1 MSPPSLP
8 FRWTLPLGGPRG
20 RRTGRDA
27 ANGRASGKH
36 SLIEIMPVCIAL
48 VVGAITDRSLI
59 RASSPGGGLLRPTA
73 KEWLWVGALLGLTA
87 LAVWVTGFYE
97 RWLFWRTHEER
108 ALTMLSATVVALLLL
123 VESFTAISAILV
135 QEGKVAASGMFYQLS
150 DAAQK
155 RAEEQAA
162 LKGGSTSKF
171 LFPSDADLYQE
182 MERFYFW
189 KLLDA
194 VPAVKIPETL
204 NWDKPAV
211 ELTDKLGGSLVL
223 VFKIL
228 VVLPV
233 VRVGV
238 QLWKR
243 SQADGERS
251 P

>member
-171 LFPSDADLYQE
+171 LFPSDAE
-182 MERFYFW
+182 S
-189 KLLDA
+189 
-194 VPAVKIPETL
+194 VPGNGTVLFLEAARCGSGSQDPR
-204 NWDKPAV
+204 DP
-211 ELTDKLGGSLVL
+211 KLG
-223 VFKIL
+223 
-228 VVLPV
+228 
-233 VRVGV
+233 
-238 QLWKR
+238 
-243 SQADGERS
+243 QARGGTYRQARRQPGARLQDSRCTS
-251 P
+251 RASV